1 MAKARQADTALP
13 ARRAPDRP
21 DRAGPWLHIA
31 PEVAKDHA
39 CQGQPD
45 PKHGPDGQWQQVLQ
59 RIAGAPYADGDQCPE
74 GDRGDPACDPA
85 RHQHGPV
92 EEHPAAEGGQPPP
105 GKPDQ
110 SGQRDRHARTE
121 DVPPGRQRQ
130 DHHAFGRMGK
140 RRAGQK
146 DQQRGKTAHQ
156 RRPSSPLISA
166 TSSPPMRECTR
177 GPLAMTSPKTISSA
191 LGPSG
196 TETVIASKWLRT

>member
-1 MAKARQADTALP
+1 MTKARKADAALP
-13 ARRAPDRP
+13 AGRAPDRP
-21 DRAGPWLHIA
+21 DRAAPRLDIA
-31 PEVAKDHA
+31 PEIAENHA
-39 CQGQPD
+39 SQRQPD
-45 PKHGPDGQWQQVLQ
+45 PKHGPDRQRQKVPQ
-59 RIAGAPYADGDQCPE
+59 RIARPPDADGNQRPE
-74 GDRGDPACDPA
+74 GRRTDPACHHA

-92 EEHPAAEGGQPPP
+92 EKHPAAEGRQPPP
-105 GKPDQ
+105 GQPH
-110 SGQRDRHARTE
+110 QRRQRHRHARAK

-177 GPLAMTSPKTISSA
+177 GPLAMTRPKTISSA
-191 LGPSG
+191 FGPSG